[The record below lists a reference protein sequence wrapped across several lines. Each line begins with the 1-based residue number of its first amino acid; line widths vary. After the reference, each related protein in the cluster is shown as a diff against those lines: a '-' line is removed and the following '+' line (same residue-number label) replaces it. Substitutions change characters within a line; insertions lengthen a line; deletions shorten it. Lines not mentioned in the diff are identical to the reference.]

1 MLLVCE
7 EIPST
12 LGQLNLY
19 GLLVVVE
26 DEEERSVL
34 AFAANSIDAWWCF
47 GGGASPRGNSVSS
60 LVWHIP
66 LFSNWSP

>member
-1 MLLVCE
+1 MVLLVCE

-19 GLLVVVE
+19 GLPVVVE

-34 AFAANSIDAWWCF
+34 AFAANGIDARWCF
-47 GGGASPRGNSVSS
+47 GAGAYTG
-60 LVWHIP
+60 LIAQ
-66 LFSNWSP
+66 LLQE

>member
-1 MLLVCE
+1 MVLLACE

-12 LGQLNLY
+12 LGQLYLY

-34 AFAANSIDAWWCF
+34 AFAANGIDARWCF
-47 GGGASPRGNSVSS
+47 GAGAETSVKAK
-60 LVWHIP
+60 
-66 LFSNWSP
+66 